1 MKDIHFVDTTLRDGQ
16 LSLWASN
23 MTTGMMLPVVENIDR
38 AGFEGME
45 LLSSAFFKKCVR
57 DLKDDLWERARLV
70 AKRVKYTPLRSIRSR
85 SMLAFQLTPPAITD
99 LWLERLAANGITEL
113 RTSDPSN
120 TPKYWAEA
128 IRTANRVGLK
138 TILNIIY
145 SISPKH
151 SDDYFAYRFREAAR
165 LKPYRL
171 CFKDPGGL
179 LTPDATRRLVPILL
193 REAKGTPVE
202 FHTHCNTGLG
212 ALCCLEAI
220 KLGIT
225 SINTAIPPLADGS
238 SNPSVFNVA
247 MNARALGYH
256 PVIDED
262 AIKPVRDHFTAIAKQ
277 EKLPVGKPLEYDA
290 FHPLHQVPGGMISN
304 FRFQLSNLGKL
315 EKLPEVLEEVIRV
328 RAEFGY
334 PIMVTPYS
342 QFFGVQ
348 AAVNVMVGERYK
360 EVTDEVL
367 LYALG
372 LWGEEEA
379 ESIEPNLKD
388 KLLRRPRAKELSK
401 LKAPEMTLK
410 QFREKFSGAGVSDDD
425 TILRYFRRSRI
436 CRRDE
441 SRGTDQGIR
450 ERKEPLV
457 DVDRAGDPANKFPAD
472 LRPARKLDG
481 SPGKKK
487 RRVTPQELSSHRML
501 ISMQAI
507 RNRQNLGAGQSN
519 CVIAS
524 LTLAGCYS
532 NPQFDICNLRFRAS

>member
-45 LLSSAFFKKCVR
+45 LLSSAFFKKSVR

-70 AKRVKYTPLRSIRSR
+70 AQRVKHTPLRSIRSR
-85 SMLAFQLTPPAITD
+85 SMLAFQITPPAIAD

-151 SDDYFAYRFREAAR
+151 SDDYFADRFREAAK

-193 REAKGTPVE
+193 REANGIPVE

-225 SINTAIPPLADGS
+225 SINTAIPPLADAS

-247 MNARALGYH
+247 MNARSLGYH
-256 PVIDED
+256 PVIDEE

-277 EKLPVGKPLEYDA
+277 EKLPIGKPLEYDA
-290 FHPLHQVPGGMISN
+290 LHPMHQVPGGMISN

-315 EKLPEVLEEVIRV
+315 EKLPEVLEEVSRV

-367 LYALG
+367 LYTLG
-372 LWGEEEA
+372 LWGDEEA
-379 ESIEPNLKD
+379 QSIEPNLRD
-388 KLLRRPRAKELSK
+388 KLLQRPRAKELSK

-410 QFREKFSGAGVSDDD
+410 QFREKFGGPGVSDDEA
-425 TILRYFRRSRI
+425 ILRYFAG
-436 CRRDE
+436 E
-441 SRGTDQGIR
+441 
-450 ERKEPLV
+450 EYV
-457 DVDRAGDPANKFPAD
+457 DAMKAAG
-472 LRPARKLDG
+472 PAREYISEKNSL
-481 SPGKKK
+481 
-487 RRVTPQELSSHRML
+487 LML
-501 ISMQAI
+501 IEQLI
-507 RNRQNLGAGQSN
+507 KRNNSRQIYVRHGNLTVRLERRRETQT
-519 CVIAS
+519 V
-524 LTLAGCYS
+524 
-532 NPQFDICNLRFRAS
+532 

>member
-1 MKDIHFVDTTLRDGQ
+1 MKEIHFVDTTLRDGQ

-23 MTTGMMLPVVENIDR
+23 MTTGMMLPIVENIDR

-70 AKRVKYTPLRSIRSR
+70 AKRVKHTPLRSIRSR

-99 LWLERLAANGITEL
+99 LWLERLAASGITEL

-193 REAKGTPVE
+193 REANGTPVE

-238 SNPSVFNVA
+238 S
-247 MNARALGYH
+247 
-256 PVIDED
+256 
-262 AIKPVRDHFTAIAKQ
+262 T
-277 EKLPVGKPLEYDA
+277 
-290 FHPLHQVPGGMISN
+290 
-304 FRFQLSNLGKL
+304 
-315 EKLPEVLEEVIRV
+315 
-328 RAEFGY
+328 
-334 PIMVTPYS
+334 
-342 QFFGVQ
+342 
-348 AAVNVMVGERYK
+348 
-360 EVTDEVL
+360 
-367 LYALG
+367 
-372 LWGEEEA
+372 
-379 ESIEPNLKD
+379 
-388 KLLRRPRAKELSK
+388 LRCS
-401 LKAPEMTLK
+401 T
-410 QFREKFSGAGVSDDD
+410 
-425 TILRYFRRSRI
+425 
-436 CRRDE
+436 
-441 SRGTDQGIR
+441 
-450 ERKEPLV
+450 
-457 DVDRAGDPANKFPAD
+457 
-472 LRPARKLDG
+472 
-481 SPGKKK
+481 SP
-487 RRVTPQELSSHRML
+487 
-501 ISMQAI
+501 
-507 RNRQNLGAGQSN
+507 
-519 CVIAS
+519 
-524 LTLAGCYS
+524 
-532 NPQFDICNLRFRAS
+532 

>member
-23 MTTGMMLPVVENIDR
+23 MTTGMMLPIVENIDR

-45 LLSSAFFKKCVR
+45 LLSSAFFKKSVR

-70 AKRVKYTPLRSIRSR
+70 AQRVNHTPLRSIRIR
-85 SMLAFQLTPPAITD
+85 SMLAFQITPPAIAD

-151 SDDYFAYRFREAAR
+151 SNDYFADRFREAAK

-193 REAKGTPVE
+193 REANGIPVE

-212 ALCCLEAI
+212 SLCCLEAI
-220 KLGIT
+220 KLGVS
-225 SINTAIPPLADGS
+225 SINTAIPPLAEGS
-238 SNPSVFNVA
+238 SNPSIFNVA
-247 MNARALGYH
+247 MNARALGFTTS
-256 PVIDED
+256 IDEEVLR
-262 AIKPVRDHFTAIAKQ
+262 PVRDHFVKIA
-277 EKLPVGKPLEYDA
+277 ERENLPIGKPVHYDA
-290 FHPLHQVPGGMISN
+290 FHPMHQVPGGMISN
-304 FRFQLSNLGKL
+304 FRFQLAGLGKID
-315 EKLPEVLEEVIRV
+315 KLPEVLEEVSRV

-348 AAVNVMVGERYK
+348 AAINVMVGERYK

-372 LWGEEEA
+372 FWGDEEA
-379 ESIEPNLKD
+379 KSIDPNVKD
-388 KLLRRPRAKELSK
+388 RLLNSPRAKELARLDPPQLSVQ
-401 LKAPEMTLK
+401 E
-410 QFREKFSGAGVSDDD
+410 FRCRFGGESVSDDD
-425 TILRYFRRSRI
+425 KLLYLLRRRGSCQCDEG
-436 CRRDE
+436 CRPFSVAAE
-441 SRGTDQGIR
+441 SLRS
-450 ERKEPLV
+450 
-457 DVDRAGDPANKFPAD
+457 AD
-472 LRPARKLDG
+472 HID
-481 SPGKKK
+481 
-487 RRVTPQELSSHRML
+487 
-501 ISMQAI
+501 
-507 RNRQNLGAGQSN
+507 
-519 CVIAS
+519 
-524 LTLAGCYS
+524 
-532 NPQFDICNLRFRAS
+532 